1 MEIENLHTTTYD
13 PCMQRF
19 YVKAVPKKKKKK
31 FGDCGQG
38 NARGRRRDVLK
49 NASDTAA
56 NAQDVDTCCP
66 KTVVSFRRIQD
77 VCESDAV
84 LFYDRPTGLS
94 RSDAH
99 PGTRRAADRTPESR
113 RSGFKHERPR
123 PRRRETPGYARVTRY
138 SSPVTVS
145 TRRTTRL

>member
-19 YVKAVPKKKKKK
+19 YVKAVPKKKKKSSEIADK
-31 FGDCGQG
+31 GT
-38 NARGRRRDVLK
+38 RRDVPK

-94 RSDAH
+94 RSDVH